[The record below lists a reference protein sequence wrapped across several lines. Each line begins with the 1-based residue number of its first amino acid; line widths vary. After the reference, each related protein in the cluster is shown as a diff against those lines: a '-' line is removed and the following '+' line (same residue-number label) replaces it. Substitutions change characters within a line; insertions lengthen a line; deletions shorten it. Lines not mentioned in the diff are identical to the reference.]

1 MAEFSSWA
9 TRARVPL
16 HFLLAGLLM
25 WLARP
30 TPTLLVG
37 GGALVVLG
45 LLVRAWA
52 AGHLR
57 RDLPLTVSGP
67 YAHVRHPLYV
77 GSALV
82 LAGFALA
89 GGHALV
95 AIAAAAYFLL
105 LFVPVLRREDKERG
119 RLSELHAEYA
129 AQVPTF
135 VPRLPFGSAQGLR
148 RPANGLEGSERRFQ
162 WGVFLRNRE
171 WRAGL
176 GCAALL
182 VALYLR
188 MIWR

>member
-1 MAEFSSWA
+1 VAEFSRWA

-16 HFLLAGLLM
+16 HFLLAALLV

-30 TPTLLVG
+30 TPALLAAG
-37 GGALVVLG
+37 AALVVLG

-57 RDLPLTVSGP
+57 RELPLTVSGP
-67 YAHVRHPLYV
+67 YAYVRHPLYV

-95 AIAAAAYFLL
+95 AIAAGAYFLL
-105 LFVPVLRREDKERG
+105 LFIPVLRREDEERG
-119 RLSELHAEYA
+119 RLSELHAAYA

-135 VPRLPFGSAQGLR
+135 FPRLS
-148 RPANGLEGSERRFQ
+148 PANGFEGSERRFG
-162 WGVFLRNRE
+162 WRVFLANRE
-171 WRAGL
+171 WRAEL
-176 GCAALL
+176 GCALLL
-182 VALYLR
+182 VLLYAR
-188 MIWR
+188 MVW

>member
-1 MAEFSSWA
+1 MAEFSRWA

-16 HFLLAGLLM
+16 HFLLAALLL

-30 TPTLLVG
+30 TPKLLAAG
-37 GGALVVLG
+37 TALVVLG

-89 GGHALV
+89 GGQALV
-95 AIAAAAYFLL
+95 AIAAGAYFLL
-105 LFVPVLRREDKERG
+105 LFVPVLRHEDEERRG
-119 RLSELHAEYA
+119 RASELHGAYA
-129 AQVPTF
+129 AQVPAF
-135 VPRLPFGSAQGLR
+135 FPRLRLP
-148 RPANGLEGSERRFQ
+148 NGLQGSEHRFE
-162 WGVFLRNRE
+162 WSVFLSNRE
-171 WRAGL
+171 WRAEL
-176 GCAALL
+176 GCAVLLALL
-182 VALYLR
+182 YAR
-188 MIWR
+188 MVW

>member
-1 MAEFSSWA
+1 MAEFSRWA

-16 HFLLAGLLM
+16 HFLLAGLLV

-30 TPTLLVG
+30 TPRLFATGSV
-37 GGALVVLG
+37 LVVLG

-57 RDLPLTVSGP
+57 RDEPLTVSGP
-67 YAHVRHPLYV
+67 YAHVRHPLYF

-82 LAGFALA
+82 LAGFAVV
-89 GGHALV
+89 GGEALV
-95 AIAAAAYFLL
+95 AIVAAAYFLV
-105 LFVPVLRREDKERG
+105 LFVPVLRREDEERS
-119 RLSELHAEYA
+119 RASELHAAYS

-135 VPRLPFGSAQGLR
+135 VPRL
-148 RPANGLEGSERRFQ
+148 RPANGLGGSERRFA
-162 WGVFLRNRE
+162 WDVFLSNRE